1 MHAVGFQVEFIA
13 RIMVKGEV
21 VFLLSSCAC
30 FSYATFQIESKLD
43 LEQVW
48 KLKKEGASR
57 KSIQTLLTDSPA
69 YKRKADDSD
78 MPAPAAKK
86 QKVTKKRANKET
98 SKEKQQKNGKKKQGS
113 IFDHFK
119 PATVEENGESKPK
132 YAQKLIDMI
141 ELAKSLVPNRSTR

>member
-1 MHAVGFQVEFIA
+1 MF
-13 RIMVKGEV
+13 
-21 VFLLSSCAC
+21 
-30 FSYATFQIESKLD
+30 FSRATVQIESKLD

-48 KLKKEGASR
+48 KLKKEGGSR

-78 MPAPAAKK
+78 MPAPAPKK
-86 QKVTKKRANKET
+86 QKVARKRKET
-98 SKEKQQKNGKKKQGS
+98 SKEKKQKNEKKKQGS

-132 YAQKLIDMI
+132 YAQKLLDMI
-141 ELAKSLVPNRSTR
+141 ELAKSLVPNRDTR